1 MWLIE
6 ETLRFLGLLSL
17 EKAGSLQ
24 GDLFA
29 F

>member
-1 MWLIE
+1 M
-6 ETLRFLGLLSL
+6 ETMRVLGLISL

-24 GDLFA
+24 GELFA